1 MEIIPEK
8 KSFVLHYSIANKIRL
23 LNAEQVE
30 ALFYAILSTGGVC
43 EKPELDPLT
52 EMAFLDIEREIAENN
67 NRWKMSKEE
76 AGRKGGLKKAENA
89 RLRQENEALKSQLAV
104 IQGGGKGA
112 GLSSNAPSNS
122 STLAVDVDVDADA
135 VVDDDVVVDVDE
147 DVVADADGD
156 VMCVDPNAGRERGT
170 VEKSGKYCAA
180 DAAPHAHAASQ
191 KSAKSSLSKE
201 EAEHFEA
208 LWQLYP
214 VKRGKNKVSS
224 ETRKALMAVSVEEMA
239 QAIERYKEEV
249 KAAPADRQLLH
260 GSTWF
265 NGDYEDYLDANFE
278 PAPQIAGT
286 KQLPKTSARAQQ
298 LDAGYA
304 PDEKER
310 RAKDF
315 ADREE

>member
-1 MEIIPEK
+1 M
-8 KSFVLHYSIANKIRL
+8 
-23 LNAEQVE
+23 
-30 ALFYAILSTGGVC
+30 T
-43 EKPELDPLT
+43 ELKTPYDNV
-52 EMAFLDIEREIAENN
+52 AFLFFLSHWELLKELTPEECMRVLQAVFACAGANCEMPEEMNRMERAVFKAIWGDVERSLINYDERREKRA
-67 NRWKMSKEE
+67 E

-89 RLRQENEALKSQLAV
+89 RLAKASTATNADVANLANLPKDKATDKDNAMDTDMDNV
-104 IQGGGKGA
+104 CMAPDGA
-112 GLSSNAPSNS
+112 
-122 STLAVDVDVDADA
+122 
-135 VVDDDVVVDVDE
+135 
-147 DVVADADGD
+147 
-156 VMCVDPNAGRERGT
+156 
-170 VEKSGKYCAA
+170 CAA

-214 VKRGKNKVSS
+214 VKRGKNQVKPAQ
-224 ETRKALMAVSVEEMA
+224 RKRLAAVSVEEM
-239 QAIERYKEEV
+239 QRAIERYMEEV
-249 KAAPADRQLLH
+249 KASPADRVWKN

-286 KQLPKTSARAQQ
+286 KQPPKTSARAQQ

-304 PDEKER
+304 PNEKER
-310 RAKDF
+310 RAKYL

>member
-1 MEIIPEK
+1 MTELK
-8 KSFVLHYSIANKIRL
+8 THYDN
-23 LNAEQVE
+23 V
-30 ALFYAILSTGGVC
+30 
-43 EKPELDPLT
+43 
-52 EMAFLDIEREIAENN
+52 AFLFFLSHWELLKELTPEECTCVLQAIFACAGANCEMPEEMNRMERAVFKAIWGDVERSLINYDERREKRA
-67 NRWKMSKEE
+67 E

-89 RLRQENEALKSQLAV
+89 RLAKASTATNADVANLANLPKDKATDKDNAMDNAMDNV
-104 IQGGGKGA
+104 CMAPDGA
-112 GLSSNAPSNS
+112 
-122 STLAVDVDVDADA
+122 
-135 VVDDDVVVDVDE
+135 
-147 DVVADADGD
+147 
-156 VMCVDPNAGRERGT
+156 
-170 VEKSGKYCAA
+170 CAA

-214 VKRGKNKVSS
+214 VKRGKNQVKPAQ
-224 ETRKALMAVSVEEMA
+224 RKRLAAVSVEEM
-239 QAIERYKEEV
+239 QRAIERYMEEV
-249 KAAPADRQLLH
+249 KASPADRVWKN

-286 KQLPKTSARAQQ
+286 KQPPKTSARAQQ

-304 PDEKER
+304 PNEKER
-310 RAKDF
+310 RAKYL

>member
-1 MEIIPEK
+1 MLQAIFACAGANCEMPEEMNRMERAVFKAIWGDVERSLINYDERREK
-8 KSFVLHYSIANKIRL
+8 RA
-23 LNAEQVE
+23 
-30 ALFYAILSTGGVC
+30 
-43 EKPELDPLT
+43 
-52 EMAFLDIEREIAENN
+52 
-67 NRWKMSKEE
+67 E

-89 RLRQENEALKSQLAV
+89 RLAKASTATNADVANLANLPKDKATDKDNAMDTDMDNV
-104 IQGGGKGA
+104 CMAPDGA
-112 GLSSNAPSNS
+112 
-122 STLAVDVDVDADA
+122 
-135 VVDDDVVVDVDE
+135 
-147 DVVADADGD
+147 
-156 VMCVDPNAGRERGT
+156 
-170 VEKSGKYCAA
+170 CAA

-214 VKRGKNKVSS
+214 VKRGKNQVKPAQ
-224 ETRKALMAVSVEEMA
+224 RKRLAAVSVEEM
-239 QAIERYKEEV
+239 QRAIERYMEEV
-249 KAAPADRQLLH
+249 KASPADRVWKN

-286 KQLPKTSARAQQ
+286 KQPPKTSARAQQ

-304 PDEKER
+304 PNEKER
-310 RAKDF
+310 RAKYL

>member
-1 MEIIPEK
+1 M
-8 KSFVLHYSIANKIRL
+8 
-23 LNAEQVE
+23 
-30 ALFYAILSTGGVC
+30 T
-43 EKPELDPLT
+43 ELKTPYDNV
-52 EMAFLDIEREIAENN
+52 AFLFFLSHWELLKELTPEECTCVLQAIFACAGANCEMPEEMNRMERAVFKAIWGDVERSLINYDERREKRA
-67 NRWKMSKEE
+67 E

-89 RLRQENEALKSQLAV
+89 RLAKASTATNADVANLANLPKDKATDKDNAMDKDMDNV
-104 IQGGGKGA
+104 CMAPDGA
-112 GLSSNAPSNS
+112 
-122 STLAVDVDVDADA
+122 
-135 VVDDDVVVDVDE
+135 
-147 DVVADADGD
+147 
-156 VMCVDPNAGRERGT
+156 
-170 VEKSGKYCAA
+170 CAA

-214 VKRGKNKVSS
+214 VKRGKNQVKPAQ
-224 ETRKALMAVSVEEMA
+224 RKRLAAVSVEEM
-239 QAIERYKEEV
+239 QRAIERYMEEV
-249 KAAPADRQLLH
+249 KASPADRVWKN

-286 KQLPKTSARAQQ
+286 KQPPKPSARAQQ

-304 PDEKER
+304 PNEKER
-310 RAKDF
+310 RAKYL